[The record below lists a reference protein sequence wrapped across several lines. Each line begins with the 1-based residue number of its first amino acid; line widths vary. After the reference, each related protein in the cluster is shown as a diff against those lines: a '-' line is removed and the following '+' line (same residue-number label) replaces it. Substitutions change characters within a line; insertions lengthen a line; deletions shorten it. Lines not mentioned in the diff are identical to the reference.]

1 MKKWLKNIPDGT
13 NDILFSKCKIKK
25 QTERKLENYFDKIGY
40 SQIITPGI
48 EFFDVFYSPEIFD
61 AQAMYK
67 LFDNKNRLLAL
78 RADCTTPVARVAATR
93 LKDCEGPLKLFYNQS
108 VFRSNTDFEGKRNE
122 VTQCGCEL
130 IGISGIKADI
140 DIIATAAGALSAAGI
155 ENYKIEIGHV
165 GLFKALAEES
175 ELNEDDTEI
184 VRELIENK
192 NLTAL
197 ESFVESKGE
206 KTENLL
212 KLAKLFG
219 GFEVLEKAK
228 KYFTSF
234 PAQMIIS
241 YIQELAYSLSQ
252 IGLKDK
258 IFIDLGLVSSI
269 NYYTGIVF
277 KGYTE
282 GLGNVVLSGG
292 RYDGLLQKFGTDR
305 PAAGFAIDVDALV
318 DTFKNDIED
327 SCDCII
333 FYKGGNEKQAYELLN
348 EKIQNGVRCQI
359 SAFSTLEE
367 TEEYANANNISQV
380 LEIGE

>member
-25 QTERKLENYFDKIGY
+25 QTERKLEDYFDKIGY
-40 SQIITPGI
+40 SQIVTPGI

-93 LKDCEGPLKLFYNQS
+93 LKGAKGPLKLFYNQS
-108 VFRSNTDFEGKRNE
+108 VFRSNTDFAGKRNE
-122 VTQCGCEL
+122 ITQCGCEL

-140 DIIATAAGALSAAGI
+140 DIIATAAGALEASGI

-165 GLFKALAEES
+165 GLFKVLAEES
-175 ELNEDDTEI
+175 GLNEEDTEK

-197 ESFVESKGE
+197 ESFTASKGE

-212 KLAKLFG
+212 KLAKSFG
-219 GFEVLEKAK
+219 GFEVLEEAK
-228 KYFTSF
+228 KCFNSF

-252 IGLKDK
+252 IGLRDK
-258 IFIDLGLVSSI
+258 LIIDLGLVSSI

-282 GLGNVVLSGG
+282 GLGSVVLSGG
-292 RYDGLLQKFGTDR
+292 RYDGLLQKFGNDR
-305 PAAGFAIDVDALV
+305 PAAGFAIDVDALI
-318 DTFKNDIED
+318 DTFKE
-327 SCDCII
+327 SCDYTSECII
-333 FYKGGNEKQAYELLN
+333 FYKGGNEKEAYELL
-348 EKIQNGVRCQI
+348 EKR
-359 SAFSTLEE
+359 
-367 TEEYANANNISQV
+367 
-380 LEIGE
+380 